1 VRAARCTTYGGID
14 AVVVEDVPEPTL
26 GPGLVRVA
34 VHAAAINFP
43 DLLVLEDK
51 YQISVP
57 LPFIPGSELAG
68 VVEEV
73 GPGVTTLAPGDRV
86 FGATFV
92 GAFAEQ
98 VAVPAGSLTRIPD
111 GVDFR
116 RGAAF
121 GVANGTAYHALRSV
135 ARVRADE
142 WVVVLGA
149 AGGVGLAS
157 VELAKLL
164 GARVLAAAAG
174 PERLAVCRDH
184 GADAVVDYRDEDLKQ
199 RIKELTGGGADVV
212 IDPVGGPYSE
222 AALRAMR
229 WGGRFVCVGF
239 ASGEIPRI
247 PLNLVLLK
255 GITVQGLEMRGFLE
269 HSADDARRDR
279 AELLELLAAGRVA
292 PHVSAVYPLEEVR
305 DALQAVAD
313 RATTGKVIIEVA
325 PEAAVPE

>member
-1 VRAARCTTYGGID
+1 MRAAHCTTYAGID

-26 GPGLVRVA
+26 APGLVRVA

-43 DLLVLEDK
+43 DLLILEDK
-51 YQISVP
+51 YQVSVP

-73 GPGVTTLAPGDRV
+73 GAGVTTLVPGDRV

-116 RGAAF
+116 RSAAF
-121 GVANGTAYHALRSV
+121 GVAHGTAYHALRSV
-135 ARVRADE
+135 ARVQDGE

-157 VELAKLL
+157 VELAKVL

-184 GADAVVDYRDEDLKQ
+184 GADALVDYRDEDLKQ
-199 RIKELTGGGADVV
+199 RVKELTDGGADVV

-222 AALRAMR
+222 GALRAMR

-279 AELLELLAAGRVA
+279 EELLELLGAGRVT
-292 PHVSAVYPLEEVR
+292 PHVSAVYPLDDVR
-305 DALQAVAD
+305 AALHAVAD
-313 RATTGKVIIEVA
+313 RATTGKVIVEVVA
-325 PEAAVPE
+325 DS

>member
-1 VRAARCTTYGGID
+1 VRAARCTTYAGID

-43 DLLVLEDK
+43 DLLILEDK
-51 YQISVP
+51 YQVSVP

-73 GPGVTTLAPGDRV
+73 GVGVTTLARGDRV

-98 VAVPAGSLTRIPD
+98 VVVPAGSLTRLPE

-116 RGAAF
+116 CGAAF
-121 GVANGTAYHALRSV
+121 GVAHSTAYHALRSV
-135 ARVRADE
+135 ARVQDGE

-157 VELAKLL
+157 VEIAKVL

-184 GADAVVDYRDEDLKQ
+184 GADALVDYRDEDLKQ
-199 RIKELTGGGADVV
+199 RIKELTDGGADVV
-212 IDPVGGPYSE
+212 VDPVGGPYSE

-255 GITVQGLEMRGFLE
+255 GITVLGLEMRGFLE
-269 HSADDARRDR
+269 HSADEARRDR
-279 AELLELLAAGRVA
+279 EELLDLLGAGRVT
-292 PHVSAVYPLEEVR
+292 PHVSAVYPLDAVR
-305 DALQAVAD
+305 DALRAFAD
-313 RATTGKVIIEVA
+313 RSTTGKVVVEVVA
-325 PEAAVPE
+325 DS